1 MKDIILISFLFIF
14 SLVDYRR
21 MKVPNWMLFIFLFV
35 VLFSFFNLE
44 NRGWTAIDVNSMIL
58 ICSLT
63 FPGLYFSVFGASD
76 VKILLIMALIL
87 SFTQMLNV
95 LLYSFVCFAVYW
107 WLFARGQKEAPFVPS
122 LLVGVVASL
131 WIL

>member
-1 MKDIILISFLFIF
+1 MKEILLVFFLFIF
-14 SLVDYRR
+14 SLVDYKR
-21 MKVPNWMLFIFLFV
+21 MKVPNWMLVIFLLV
-35 VLFSFFNLE
+35 VGLCFLNSE
-44 NRGWTAIDVNSMIL
+44 NRGWSTLDANSLLL
-58 ICSLT
+58 ICCLT

-122 LLVGVVASL
+122 LLVGVVVSL

>member
-1 MKDIILISFLFIF
+1 MKEIILVSFLLIF

-35 VLFSFFNLE
+35 VFLSFFNLE

-87 SFTQMLNV
+87 SFSQMLDV

>member
-1 MKDIILISFLFIF
+1 MKEIILVSFLLIF

-35 VLFSFFNLE
+35 VFLSFFNLE

-58 ICSLT
+58 IFSLT

-87 SFTQMLNV
+87 SFSQMLDV

>member
-1 MKDIILISFLFIF
+1 MKEIVLVSFLFIF

-21 MKVPNWMLFIFLFV
+21 MKVPNWMLLVFFLV
-35 VLFSFFNLE
+35 VSLCFFYPE

-87 SFTQMLNV
+87 SFTQMLDV
-95 LLYSFVCFAVYW
+95 LLYSFVCFLVYW
-107 WLFARGQKEAPFVPS
+107 MLFARGQKEAPFVPS
-122 LLVGVVASL
+122 LLVGVVVSL

>member
-1 MKDIILISFLFIF
+1 MSILVIILLCCAVQDIY
-14 SLVDYRR
+14 VR
-21 MKVPNWMLFIFLFV
+21 KVSNYLIITMLFLAITYCLLRDGVSFYETLSS
-35 VLFSFFNLE
+35 VLLVS
-44 NRGWTAIDVNSMIL
+44 L
-58 ICSLT
+58 IT
-63 FPGLYFSVFGASD
+63 FPGFVKNVFGASD

-122 LLVGVVASL
+122 LLVGVVVSL

>member
-1 MKDIILISFLFIF
+1 MSVLVVILLYCAVQDIYERKVSNYLIATMLCISVLYCLLISNVDFYETFISILLV
-14 SLVDYRR
+14 SL
-21 MKVPNWMLFIFLFV
+21 I
-35 VLFSFFNLE
+35 
-44 NRGWTAIDVNSMIL
+44 
-58 ICSLT
+58 T
-63 FPGLYFSVFGASD
+63 FPGFVKNVFGASD

-107 WLFARGQKEAPFVPS
+107 LLFARGQKEAPFVPS
-122 LLVGVVASL
+122 LLVGVVVSL

>member
-1 MKDIILISFLFIF
+1 MKEIILVSFLFIF

-87 SFTQMLNV
+87 SFSQMLDV
-95 LLYSFVCFAVYW
+95 LLYSFFCFAVYW

>member
-87 SFTQMLNV
+87 SFSQMLDV